1 MFTLTKIVKFLTM
14 SETTKKILRYRG
26 NPYTDEQ
33 LAKKIG
39 ISKPT
44 LYVRLRLNNWKKSE
58 VYLINKIEL

>member
-1 MFTLTKIVKFLTM
+1 M
-14 SETTKKILRYRG
+14 SETTKKILRHRG

-33 LAKKIG
+33 LAEKIG

-44 LYVRLRLNNWKKSE
+44 LYVRLRLHNWKKSE